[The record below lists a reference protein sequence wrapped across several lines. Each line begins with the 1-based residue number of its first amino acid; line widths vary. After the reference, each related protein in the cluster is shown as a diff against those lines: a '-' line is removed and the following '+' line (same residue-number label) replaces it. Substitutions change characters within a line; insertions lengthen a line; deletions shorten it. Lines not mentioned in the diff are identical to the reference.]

1 MALSDTEKTDVRRH
15 CGYPVMG
22 SAPLQTVA
30 WPLSQGRS
38 VLEYRMNCLTP
49 SEEMVVRR
57 YVATLLVL
65 ECAVPKSGEHLD
77 TDQAA
82 VWTRNRTEQED
93 RLRLLDNWRR
103 RLCSFLGVAPGSG
116 IPANGSIPVVV

>member
-1 MALSDTEKTDVRRH
+1 MALSDGEKTDVRRH
-15 CGYPVMG
+15 CGYPVIG
-22 SAPLQTVA
+22 SATLQVLA
-30 WPLSQGRS
+30 WPLSQGRG
-38 VLEYRMNCLTP
+38 VLEYRMNALSS
-49 SEEMVVRR
+49 SEETVLRR
-57 YVATLLVL
+57 YLMTLLVL

-103 RLCSFLGVAPGSG
+103 RLCSFLGVTPGPGLPPS
-116 IPANGSIPVVV
+116 GSISVVV